1 MMTGR
6 EIILERIRTNKP
18 EQKPLPDGIADQNK
32 TQSVQEL
39 VVEFTESLRKAGAI
53 INEFA
58 SMQQATEYF
67 DGNFPN
73 SVNLLNPEIKG
84 KYAKETSNEE
94 LEKTEMVIMEG
105 QFGVAENG
113 AVWVDEAN
121 FPHRLLPF
129 VTRQLVLVLDRSK
142 IVSTMHEAYQRL
154 DLREIGF
161 GVFISGPSKTADIEQ
176 SLVYGAHG
184 AKETIIIIYRK

>member
-1 MMTGR
+1 
-6 EIILERIRTNKP
+6 
-18 EQKPLPDGIADQNK
+18 
-32 TQSVQEL
+32 
-39 VVEFTESLRKAGAI
+39 LRKAGATI
-53 INEFA
+53 RECITREEA
-58 SMQQATEYF
+58 MKYVE
-67 DGNFPN
+67 GNFPN
-73 SVNLLNPEIKG
+73 SNNLMNPETKG
-84 KYAKETSNEE
+84 KYGEGASNEE
-94 LEKTEMVIMEG
+94 LEKTEVVIMEG

-129 VTRQLVLVLDRSK
+129 VTRQLVLVLDQNK

-154 DLREIGF
+154 DLRETGF

-184 AKETIIIIYRK
+184 AKKMTVMLLVEEKK